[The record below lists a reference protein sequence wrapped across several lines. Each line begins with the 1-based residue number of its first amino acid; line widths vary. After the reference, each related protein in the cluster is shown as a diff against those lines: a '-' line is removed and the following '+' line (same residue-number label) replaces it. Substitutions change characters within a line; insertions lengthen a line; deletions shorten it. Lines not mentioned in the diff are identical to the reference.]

1 VNKKM
6 ELRQKVWLKYN
17 KHCAYCGKEL
27 EYKDMQV
34 DHMISKYA
42 IEAYRNPEKI
52 YGLKLNSSENLMP
65 SCRRCNHYKREQD
78 LEGFRVL
85 MKTLHERIENQYIMK
100 VAIDYKILKIKPFG
114 GKFYFEKVSNI
125 DYKNIRN
132 IILKE

>member
-1 VNKKM
+1 MNRKERRK
-6 ELRQKVWLKYN
+6 KVWLKYN

-52 YGLKLNSSENLMP
+52 FGLRLNSFENLMP

-78 LEGFRVL
+78 LEGFRIL
-85 MKTLHERIENQYIMK
+85 MKTLHERIRSQYTMK
-100 VAIDYKILKIKPFG
+100 VAIDYGIVKIVPFSG
-114 GKFYFEKVSNI
+114 IFYFESI
-125 DYKNIRN
+125 
-132 IILKE
+132 KENLSGRDKGIS

>member
-1 VNKKM
+1 
-6 ELRQKVWLKYN
+6 
-17 KHCAYCGKEL
+17 
-27 EYKDMQV
+27 MQV

-52 YGLKLNSSENLMP
+52 FGLKLNSSENLMP

-78 LEGFRVL
+78 LEGFRIL
-85 MKTLHERIENQYIMK
+85 MKTLHKRIENQYIMK

-125 DYKNIRN
+125 DYKNINLREL
-132 IILKE
+132 ILVEV